1 MSSRLLSA
9 KSSNGFVILPRGTPD
24 IPVYHCSGQTQLLL
38 FGPIVN
44 KSTKEIQAL
53 IDTNEGQAFKPSC
66 PCCVSKSNGSTNKQE
81 EVKVN
86 SAPIS
91 TPVSYTGD
99 ADFKVGLITVS
110 DRASLGQY
118 PTGDLSGQAMR
129 ECCESYPNFFGIA
142 KQVIV
147 DDSKDNIREA
157 MLSMV
162 GQCNLVFTSGGTG
175 FFERDNT
182 PEVTSEIIEKRA
194 DALMVYVT
202 QESCKIVPTAC
213 LSRAIIGSKGK
224 TLIVNLPGKPKAV
237 KENFEILMRKGIL
250 IHALG

>member
-1 MSSRLLSA
+1 LNNTS
-9 KSSNGFVILPRGTPD
+9 
-24 IPVYHCSGQTQLLL
+24 
-38 FGPIVN
+38 
-44 KSTKEIQAL
+44 
-53 IDTNEGQAFKPSC
+53 
-66 PCCVSKSNGSTNKQE
+66 
-81 EVKVN
+81 
-86 SAPIS
+86 
-91 TPVSYTGD
+91 

-129 ECCESYPNFFGIA
+129 ECCESYPNFFHIA

-147 DDSKDNIREA
+147 DDSKINIKNAISE
-157 MLSMV
+157 MLDF
-162 GQCNLVFTSGGTG
+162 NLVFTSGGTG

-250 IHALG
+250 IHALGQLRGTDKH